1 MTTIPAPDVS
11 TNDLTSRQQ
20 QVLTIINDFAGRC
33 GYPPSLREIAAQLGI
48 SGTLGVSKHLAAL
61 ERKGYL
67 LRKENRSRGI
77 TLTGTSPTVSLPIV
91 GRIRAGRLHP
101 ALEDVSG
108 YLTVDKGVVK
118 GVGCFFLKV
127 EGDSMINR
135 GILDGD
141 LALIRPQAVADNG
154 EVVAVMVDGDATLK
168 QFFRENGRIRL
179 QAANPNYDP
188 IIIRPGDGEVSIVGK
203 MIGLIRSLE

>member
-1 MTTIPAPDVS
+1 M
-11 TNDLTSRQQ
+11 NDLTPRQQ
-20 QVLTIINDFAGRC
+20 QVLAIINDFSGRC

-48 SGTLGVSKHLAAL
+48 SGTLGVSKHLVAL
-61 ERKGYL
+61 ERKGF
-67 LRKENRSRGI
+67 LRRRENRSRGI
-77 TLTGTSPTVSLPIV
+77 TLAGAAPIVSLPIV

-108 YLTVDKGVVK
+108 YLAVDKGVVK
-118 GVGCFFLKV
+118 GEGCFFLKV

-154 EVVAVMVDGDATLK
+154 EIVAVMVDGDATLK
-168 QFFRENGRIRL
+168 QFFREVGRIRL
-179 QAANPNYDP
+179 QPANPNYEP
-188 IIIRPGDGEVSIVGK
+188 IICLPDQGEVVIVGR
-203 MIGLIRSLE
+203 MIGLFRSLG